1 MNGRV
6 PFMAGLTRE
15 LPGAE
20 KEAGAGIGKVAP
32 ERRTEAETHEAATGP
47 PVTAG
52 RYDST
57 GRGFSPRGKSEQK
70 W

>member
-1 MNGRV
+1 
-6 PFMAGLTRE
+6 MAGLTRE

-32 ERRTEAETHEAATGP
+32 ERRTEAETYEAATGP

-52 RYDST
+52 QYQVVLAKA
-57 GRGFSPRGKSEQK
+57 GRREGPVN
-70 W
+70 

>member
-1 MNGRV
+1 MKGRV

-47 PVTAG
+47 PVTAVG
-52 RYDST
+52 YAA
-57 GRGFSPRGKSEQK
+57 
-70 W
+70 